1 MRRRIITILL
11 GTLIIFVWNAVSW
24 TVLPFH
30 SNSLNNIPKSAI
42 DADKLQKVL
51 PSDGVYH
58 YPGLPDGNEVK
69 DLADLEKKLN
79 TGPRITLMVFKK
91 GATNLFDPKTL
102 GLNLLFNFLTVVIT
116 FFIVYNNKNKTLKNI
131 VVTTSLIGLTI
142 GLVSDLPQMNWY
154 LFPLEYTLVN
164 VFDHI
169 IALVLIGFL
178 FGLYT
183 FKKEY

>member
-1 MRRRIITILL
+1 MKHRIVTILL
-11 GTLIIFVWNAVSW
+11 GTLLFFVWNAVSW
-24 TVLPFH
+24 TILPFH
-30 SNSLNNIPKSAI
+30 SNSLNNISDSAI
-42 DADKLQKVL
+42 DAAKLQKAL

-69 DLADLEKKLN
+69 DFSDLEKKLN

-91 GATNLFDPKTL
+91 GATKLFDPKTL

-116 FFIVYNNKNKTLKNI
+116 FFIVYNIKNKSLKSI
-131 VVTTSLIGLTI
+131 VITTSLIGLTI

-154 LFPLEYTLVN
+154 LFPVEYTLIN

-169 IALVLIGFL
+169 ISFVLIGIL

-183 FKKEY
+183 FKKEH